1 MTGQGLAAWGW
12 DGRLAAAFAEHA
24 ADGLAPG
31 RVVIE
36 DRGSYLV
43 RTADGEVRASVSG
56 RYRHEAEVDPDL
68 VFPAVG
74 DWVALQGAPEAD
86 QRLVQG
92 VLPRRTSIVRRA
104 PGDHSA
110 PEQVLAANVDTI
122 FVMTSLNA
130 ELNPRRLERY
140 LALGWGSG
148 AEPVVVLSKADVAV
162 SVEASLA
169 EAGPVVLGAAVHV
182 VSAKTGQ
189 GLDGLAGY
197 LEAGRTIALLGSS
210 GVGKSTLLNALAG
223 QTVES
228 TGEIR
233 ADDARGRHTT
243 TRRHLVQLANG
254 ALILDTPGMRE
265 LGLVETDADLDAT
278 FGDVDELA
286 ADCRFSD
293 CRHEG
298 EPGCAVR
305 GAIEDGRLDA
315 GRLAGRRKLDREL
328 ARVDRERDPRLRAE
342 ERRRWRLIH
351 ASVDRRMKLKY
362 GEDGR

>member
-1 MTGQGLAAWGW
+1 
-12 DGRLAAAFAEHA
+12 
-24 ADGLAPG
+24 
-31 RVVIE
+31 
-36 DRGSYLV
+36 
-43 RTADGEVRASVSG
+43 
-56 RYRHEAEVDPDL
+56 
-68 VFPAVG
+68 
-74 DWVALQGAPEAD
+74 
-86 QRLVQG
+86 
-92 VLPRRTSIVRRA
+92 
-104 PGDHSA
+104 
-110 PEQVLAANVDTI
+110 
-122 FVMTSLNA
+122 MTSLNA

-148 AEPVVVLSKADVAV
+148 AEPVVVLSKADVAE
-162 SVEASLA
+162 SVETSMA
-169 EAGPVVLGAAVHV
+169 EAGPVVGGAAIHV

-197 LEAGRTIALLGSS
+197 LGAGRTIALLGSS

-233 ADDARGRHTT
+233 EDDARGRHTT

-278 FGDVDELA
+278 FADVDELA

-293 CRHEG
+293 CRHER

-305 GAIEDGRLDA
+305 GAIDDGRLEA

-328 ARVDRERDPRLRAE
+328 ARADRERDPRLRAE

-351 ASVDRRMKLKY
+351 QATDRRMKLKY

>member
-1 MTGQGLAAWGW
+1 MTGPGLTAWGW
-12 DGRLAAAFAEHA
+12 DPHLEAAFAGQA
-24 ADGLAPG
+24 TDGLEPG

-56 RYRHEAEVDPDL
+56 RYRHDAEVDADL

-74 DWVALQGAPEAD
+74 DWVALGGKPED
-86 QRLVQG
+86 DHRLVRG

-104 PGDHSA
+104 PADHGT

-130 ELNPRRLERY
+130 DLNPRRLERY

-148 AEPVVVLSKADVAV
+148 AEPVVVLNKADVAD
-162 SVEASLA
+162 SLETSLA
-169 EAGPVVLGAAVHV
+169 AAGRVAGGAAIHV

-189 GLDGLAGY
+189 GLTGLAVHLG
-197 LEAGRTIALLGSS
+197 AGRTIVLLGSS

-233 ADDARGRHTT
+233 EDDARGRHTT
-243 TRRHLVQLANG
+243 TRRHLVRLASG
-254 ALILDTPGMRE
+254 ALLLDTPGIRE
-265 LGLVETDADLDAT
+265 LGLVDADADLDAT

-286 ADCRFSD
+286 AGCRFSD
-293 CRHEG
+293 CRHER

-305 GAIEDGRLDA
+305 DAIEGGRLDA
-315 GRLAGRRKLDREL
+315 GRLAGQRKLDREL
-328 ARVDRERDPRLRAE
+328 TRADRERDPRLRAD
-342 ERRRWRLIH
+342 ERRRWRLLH
-351 ASVDRRMKLKY
+351 QAADRHMKLKY

>member
-1 MTGQGLAAWGW
+1 MTGPELAAWGW
-12 DGRLAAAFAEHA
+12 DDRLSAAFADHA
-24 ADGLAPG
+24 AVGLAPG

-43 RTADGEVRASVSG
+43 RTEEGEVRASVSG
-56 RYRHEAEVDPDL
+56 RYRHDAEVDPDL

-74 DWVALQGAPEAD
+74 DWVALQGAEDAD
-86 QRLVQG
+86 HRLVQG

-104 PGDHSA
+104 PADHAA
-110 PEQVLAANVDTI
+110 PEQVLAANVDTV
-122 FVMTSLNA
+122 FVMTSLNQD
-130 ELNPRRLERY
+130 LNPRRLERY

-148 AEPVVVLSKADVAV
+148 AEPVVVLSKADLAT
-162 SVEASLA
+162 SLETSLA
-169 EAGPVVLGAAVHV
+169 ETAPVAGGAAVHV
-182 VSAKTGQ
+182 VSAKTGE
-189 GLDGLAGY
+189 GLAGLTEY
-197 LEAGRTIALLGSS
+197 LAAGRTIALLGSS

-223 QTVES
+223 QMIES

-233 ADDARGRHTT
+233 EDDARGRHTT

-265 LGLVETDADLDAT
+265 LGLVEVDADLDAT

-286 ADCRFSD
+286 TSCRFSD
-293 CRHEG
+293 CRHER

-305 GAIEDGRLDA
+305 AAIDDGRLDP

-328 ARVDRERDPRLRAE
+328 ARGERERDPRLRAE

-351 ASVDRRMKLKY
+351 QAVGRQMREKY